1 MPRFEP
7 RLFSRLYAGY
17 VVIIVL
23 TTLIVGVLVSRQVTQ
38 NSTREIHQSLAV
50 RSELLSE
57 IAREALLKRAGSLQQ
72 TVIELGRKTGSR
84 LTIISTDGVV
94 IADSRESPS
103 NMDNHRQRPEI
114 VEADRMGSAITS
126 RYSETLQQQMIYR
139 AVTVVDQGRNIGF
152 VRVSLPLTFIDEKLL
167 QLRLIVLFGASIAA
181 IAALLLGFYFARRF
195 SNPLADM
202 TEIAEAISRG
212 EFERRIAINRQDE
225 IGKLAGSINRMAR
238 SSAARM
244 SEITADRNL
253 LAKIFSSMVEGVI
266 GIDQDQQVIH
276 INQAAADL
284 LDLSVEDSISKP
296 IWEGLRIEEI
306 TSALQH
312 AMETKDLVK
321 AQMRR
326 SFDKGERVIDIS
338 AVALRD
344 DEGQTSGA
352 VIVLHD
358 VTELDRLAR
367 IRRDFVANASHE
379 LKTPITAIRGLV
391 ETILDDAEMPSETR
405 DSFVNKI
412 RMQSLRLSTLVSD
425 LITISRLESDQ
436 RVQDYQNQNLAKIVG
451 RSISEI
457 EQACHEK
464 NISIRFNESDE
475 DFPVKGDLQALGQL
489 IDNLLDNAV
498 NYTPEEGVITV
509 NLSKTRS
516 TVQLEVIDTG
526 IGISPQYQQRVFERF
541 YRVDKARSRE
551 LGGTGLGLSIVK
563 NIAEHHNGTVSL
575 KSRPGAG
582 STFTV
587 NLPLAQ

>member
-1 MPRFEP
+1 
-7 RLFSRLYAGY
+7 
-17 VVIIVL
+17 
-23 TTLIVGVLVSRQVTQ
+23 
-38 NSTREIHQSLAV
+38 
-50 RSELLSE
+50 
-57 IAREALLKRAGSLQQ
+57 
-72 TVIELGRKTGSR
+72 
-84 LTIISTDGVV
+84 
-94 IADSRESPS
+94 
-103 NMDNHRQRPEI
+103 
-114 VEADRMGSAITS
+114 
-126 RYSETLQQQMIYR
+126 
-139 AVTVVDQGRNIGF
+139 
-152 VRVSLPLTFIDEKLL
+152 
-167 QLRLIVLFGASIAA
+167 LFGASIAA

-276 INQAAADL
+276 INKAAADL